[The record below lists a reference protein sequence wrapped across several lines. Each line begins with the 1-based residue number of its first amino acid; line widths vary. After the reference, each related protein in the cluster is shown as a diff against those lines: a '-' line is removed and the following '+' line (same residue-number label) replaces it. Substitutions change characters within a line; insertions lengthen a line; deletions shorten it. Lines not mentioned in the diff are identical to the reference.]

1 MPIKALSSNCP
12 IRRQQTTRGLH
23 VDREDPLVLLL
34 VDLAGG
40 RELAH
45 GSAGPQRLARSAAG
59 RFELVPDA
67 GDGGDVLVV
76 ERVDEVFLN
85 RLLEGAGDGLGSV
98 YPGLYTTDGGFYDA
112 VNPAT
117 GIIGH
122 RRLVLDQSMIMAAI
136 DNALNDNAIQRDF
149 ARDPVSW
156 AAKIYLSMETMSIR

>member
-98 YPGLYTTDGGFYDA
+98 CPVEDIASAHRALEAGGGSGKR
-112 VNPAT
+112 VV
-117 GIIGH
+117 
-122 RRLVLDQSMIMAAI
+122 RL
-136 DNALNDNAIQRDF
+136 
-149 ARDPVSW
+149 
-156 AAKIYLSMETMSIR
+156 T